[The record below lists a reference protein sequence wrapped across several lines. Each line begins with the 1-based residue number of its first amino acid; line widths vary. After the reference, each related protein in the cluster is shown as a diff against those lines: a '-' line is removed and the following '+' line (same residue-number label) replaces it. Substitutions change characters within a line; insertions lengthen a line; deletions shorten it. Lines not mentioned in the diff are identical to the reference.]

1 MVIGHLP
8 ADCGG
13 RDYPVRIAH
22 STKVLLNLSSC
33 WSEGMTVSPSYRAA
47 AMGLARRAGVESN
60 RLVWPTEG
68 DLFEGTFSRTLA
80 KPGSS
85 TL

>member
-1 MVIGHLP
+1 
-8 ADCGG
+8 
-13 RDYPVRIAH
+13 
-22 STKVLLNLSSC
+22 
-33 WSEGMTVSPSYRAA
+33 MTVSPSYRAE

-85 TL
+85 YPITMPDDSPIVGRQAKEVLDGRIKSSLPGGGVGAL